1 MEPHYLSI
9 YSLHPCPLFHVGLSV
24 HKDLFFSRCL
34 CSLTP
39 LAAMKLHNGTPLSR
53 MISVT
58 VATLV
63 LARVLLALVVVSLYD
78 VNFAD
83 SYKYIHCTS
92 SSSSAP
98 SSTTSPPT
106 TSLSSKVSQVNSSSS
121 SPSPATATEACD
133 LMRANVCQTTRRLV
147 TCLFIH
153 YLLQNIMKTPVDLLS
168 TGDADADWTGRRSR
182 SFFQG
187 QTR

>member
-1 MEPHYLSI
+1 MSI
-9 YSLHPCPLFHVGLSV
+9 R
-24 HKDLFFSRCL
+24 KDFFSHRL
-34 CSLTP
+34 RSRTLF
-39 LAAMKLHNGTPLSR
+39 AAMKLHNGTPLSR

-58 VATLV
+58 VATRV
-63 LARVLLALVVVSLYD
+63 LARVLLALAVVSLYD

-83 SYKYIHCTS
+83 SYEYIHRTS

-121 SPSPATATEACD
+121 SPSPATATDACD
-133 LMRANVCQTTRRLV
+133 LMRANVCQTTRHLV
-147 TCLFIH
+147 TCLFID
-153 YLLQNIMKTPVDLLS
+153 YLLQNIMKTTVDLLS